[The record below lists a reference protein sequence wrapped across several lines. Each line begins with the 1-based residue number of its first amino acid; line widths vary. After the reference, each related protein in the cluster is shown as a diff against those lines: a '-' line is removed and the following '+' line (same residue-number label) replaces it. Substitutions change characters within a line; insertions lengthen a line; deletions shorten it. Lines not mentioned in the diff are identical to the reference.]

1 MTCGNWLFVFIVG
14 LLGLTGYLI
23 ATRPVITLDTLDTP
37 EEETEEE
44 WWG

>member
-1 MTCGNWLFVFIVG
+1 MTSGNWLFVFIVG

-23 ATRPVITLDTLDTP
+23 ATRPVITLEGSEDP
-37 EEETEEE
+37 EEE